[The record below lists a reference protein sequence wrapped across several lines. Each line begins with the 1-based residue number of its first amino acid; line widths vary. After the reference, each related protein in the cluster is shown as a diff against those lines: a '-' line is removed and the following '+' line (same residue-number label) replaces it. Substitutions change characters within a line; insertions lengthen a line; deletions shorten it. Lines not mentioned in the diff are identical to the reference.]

1 MHSNNAR
8 PRSWP
13 AVLVLAVL
21 APVCAEYSSGYL
33 PNTGDPVA
41 LVATLVVFAPLYGGA
56 ALLVRE
62 GAVRTRHGWTGVL
75 LLAMVFGV
83 VEAALIDLSLFTTE
97 RHDISSWQQI
107 IGPTMIDPLGV
118 SAGAAVTW
126 VGGHVLMSIGVPIAV
141 TEALFPRLRGRSWL
155 PWPVLGVV
163 AVVFAGVAV
172 VVHVHEQR
180 AYGATLTPA
189 RVLVVLSLC
198 AALVAAARSRRTRPR
213 PDRDGGLPRA
223 WLLVLTGALT
233 MLGVDCATAGW
244 VWAAG
249 SVAVCAG
256 VAWWLVRRGR
266 RASFVG
272 RGAALL
278 AVGALVER
286 ALIAFTAPV
295 PDQVA
300 EAAKFAHN
308 VGFLALVVALGL
320 VVVRR
325 DRALGSGHDRSRTTG

>member
-1 MHSNNAR
+1 M
-8 PRSWP
+8 
-13 AVLVLAVL
+13 LLVL

-41 LVATLVVFAPLYGGA
+41 LVGTLVVFAPLYGGA

-62 GAVRTRHGWTGVL
+62 GAVRSGHGWTGVL

-155 PWPVLGVV
+155 PRPVLGVV
-163 AVVFAGVAV
+163 AAVFVGAAV

-180 AYGATLTPA
+180 AYGATLTPG

-198 AALVAAARSRRTRPR
+198 AALVAAAGSRRTRPR

-256 VAWWLVRRGR
+256 VGWWLVRRGR

-278 AVGALVER
+278 AVGALMER
-286 ALIAFTAPV
+286 ALIAFAAPV

-300 EAAKFAHN
+300 EAAKYAHN
-308 VGFLALVVALGL
+308 VGFLALVVALALMVLLQDG
-320 VVVRR
+320 
-325 DRALGSGHDRSRTTG
+325 ALGSGHDRSRTTG